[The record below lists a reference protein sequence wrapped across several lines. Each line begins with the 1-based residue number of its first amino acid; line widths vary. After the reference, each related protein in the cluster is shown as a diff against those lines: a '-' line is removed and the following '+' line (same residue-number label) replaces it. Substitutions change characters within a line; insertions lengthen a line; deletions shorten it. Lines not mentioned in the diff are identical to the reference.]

1 MMEKILIMNA
11 LLFSVIIVFLL
22 YKNKSKHNNISIIVV
37 LLILLS
43 GVFSVTAYLIKSNY
57 SIILYNLQWISLLV
71 AVILQFRIK
80 NSKEKLHK

>member
-1 MMEKILIMNA
+1 MEKIFIMNA

-22 YKNKSKHNNISIIVV
+22 YKNKNKHNTISIMVV
-37 LLILLS
+37 LLIFFS
-43 GVFSVTAYLIKSNY
+43 GIFSVTAYFIKSNY
-57 SIILYNLQWISLLV
+57 SIILYTLQWITLLV